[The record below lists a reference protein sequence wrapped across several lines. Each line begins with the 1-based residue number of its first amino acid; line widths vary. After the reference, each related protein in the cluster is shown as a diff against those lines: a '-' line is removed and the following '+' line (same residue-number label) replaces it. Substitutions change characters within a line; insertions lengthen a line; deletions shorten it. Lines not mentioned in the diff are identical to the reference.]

1 MTRLIITTTP
11 TIEGTPVRS
20 YLGIVSGETI
30 IGANIFKDFFAGIR
44 DIVGGRSGSYE
55 KVLREAKAS
64 SLKEMEDIAISLG
77 ADAIVGVDLDYETV
91 GPNGGMLMV
100 TSSGTAVKL

>member
-1 MTRLIITTTP
+1 MILSTTP
-11 TIEGTPVRS
+11 SLENKPAKE

-55 KVLREAKAS
+55 KVLREAKEIAM
-64 SLKEMEDIAISLG
+64 KEMSDRAK
-77 ADAIVGVDLDYETV
+77 
-91 GPNGGMLMV
+91 M
-100 TSSGTAVKL
+100 

>member
-1 MTRLIITTTP
+1 MILSTTP
-11 TIEGTPVRS
+11 SLENKPAKE

-55 KVLREAKAS
+55 KVLREAKEIAI
-64 SLKEMEDIAISLG
+64 KEMPDRAKMLG
-77 ADAIVGVDLDYETV
+77 ADAVVGIDLDYETV
-91 GPNGGMLMV
+91 GAKGGMLMV
-100 TSSGTAVKL
+100 TASGTAIKL